1 MYARIIMSII
11 KECCINKIEE
21 HLLGAKPSLTV
32 SVPKI
37 NIHNLGKA
45 TETNWLILR
54 GGRVVSSEER
64 L

>member
-1 MYARIIMSII
+1 MSII

-37 NIHNLGKA
+37 NMYSLGKA
-45 TETNWLILR
+45 TETNWLVLM
-54 GGRVVSSEER
+54 GGRVVSSEEW